1 METKYQ
7 SCGFGYNLGKTTSNF
22 DSFYQNGT
30 ANSINLTPVIKK
42 CVSRVYGDQPLSR
55 FGAKYFHSDTKLNKL
70 KYKCSR
76 NIIPSKY
83 KCKNCKIKNDHYIC
97 DTCDLIPETFNGFKC
112 KSINDSEEQS
122 TSFGKKRRF
131 IQEALKSFAQK
142 GTKGSFT
149 RWCKRQGYSKVN
161 VACINRGKKSKSLK
175 IRRKAVFAQNIR
187 PKKNNFGKLINKIKL
202 DEIYLLNL

>member
-7 SCGFGYNLGKTTSNF
+7 SCGFGYNLGKTTSNL
-22 DSFYQNGT
+22 DSFYKNGT
-30 ANSINLTPVIKK
+30 ANSIKLTSGIKK
-42 CVSRVYGDQPLSR
+42 CESRVYGNQPLSR
-55 FGAKYFHSDTKLNKL
+55 
-70 KYKCSR
+70 
-76 NIIPSKY
+76 
-83 KCKNCKIKNDHYIC
+83 
-97 DTCDLIPETFNGFKC
+97 
-112 KSINDSEEQS
+112 
-122 TSFGKKRRF
+122 FGKKRRF
-131 IQEALKSFAQK
+131 IKEALKSFAKK

-161 VACINRGKKSKSLK
+161 IACINRGKKSKSLK